1 VRSIHIV
8 TFGLTMPA
16 ALTSA
21 AQTANAVPGIF
32 RVSGLSWSPGRRRSP
47 GDAPEGVS
55 LLHPGG
61 GPPVFISGCNR
72 GGTSILSLLL
82 GQHPQ
87 LRNVGKGP
95 HHEGQWIW
103 KRRFYDGSHH
113 RWAVPPWLATLRKTE
128 ADATPEILEYFR
140 QAFASA
146 CAGTRMVE
154 KTPSNAIRIPFIN
167 CLYPDCTV
175 IHVLRDGRHTAASL
189 MARGVPMPY
198 APHQWVS
205 VHTIALPDME
215 ALGPER
221 GLLVRY
227 EELLE
232 TPMEVLAR
240 ICRHCALDDGAEALA
255 ALRAGVVRHLKEP
268 RDRWRILKPETRREI
283 LDVIGELQASL
294 GYPVDG

>member
-1 VRSIHIV
+1 MTCR
-8 TFGLTMPA
+8 LTNPA

-21 AQTANAVPGIF
+21 AQTASSAGQGVF
-32 RVSGLSWSPGRRRSP
+32 RVSGLSRSPGRQQCLA
-47 GDAPEGVS
+47 GAPEDAD

-61 GPPVFISGCNR
+61 SPPVFISGCNR

-103 KRRFYDGSHH
+103 KRRFHDGSHH
-113 RWAVPPWLATLRKTE
+113 RWAVPPWLAALRKTE

-146 CAGTRMVE
+146 CAGSRMVE
-154 KTPSNAIRIPFIN
+154 KTPSNAIRIPFMN

-205 VHTIALPDME
+205 VHTIALPDLE

-232 TPMEVLAR
+232 SPMDVLAR
-240 ICRHCALDDGAEALA
+240 ICRHCALDDGPEALA

-268 RDRWRILKPETRREI
+268 RDRWRTLKPETRREI
-283 LDVIGELQASL
+283 LDVTGELQSSL
-294 GYPVDG
+294 GYPVEE